1 MGDGRRGVKLVG
13 SVGERWWSGDVNWQ
27 IRDAGR
33 WMRNGGYRWARS
45 GGGEMELGIVG
56 WWMRDGASERAS
68 GCEMGHPRRRRDVR
82 CGLRDVECGIIRDV
96 GREMRDV
103 RCELWDARCGMRD
116 GRGWVM
122 GDGRRGKGD

>member
-56 WWMRDGASERAS
+56 WWMRDGAPERAS
-68 GCEMGHPRRRRDVR
+68 GCEMWNAGLYETWDVR
-82 CGLRDVECGIIRDV
+82 CGV
-96 GREMRDV
+96 RDV